1 MIASAGRLLKEG
13 GPEAVT
19 HSAVAECSGIG
30 RTTLYRHWPNRGALM
45 IDVLATLQAEWV
57 SALTDDPR
65 VDLIAALTS
74 MVEMLAEQ
82 QTCIRMLTLM
92 ERAQHDDQAADT
104 LRRMESG
111 SPIRV
116 VLMRGIESGLL
127 PANLDIDA
135 ALSQLIGPVLHAR
148 LVARRDVSAGEIE
161 RLADQ
166 ILDRPSTV
174 DHR

>member
-1 MIASAGRLLKEG
+1 
-13 GPEAVT
+13 
-19 HSAVAECSGIG
+19 
-30 RTTLYRHWPNRGALM
+30 M